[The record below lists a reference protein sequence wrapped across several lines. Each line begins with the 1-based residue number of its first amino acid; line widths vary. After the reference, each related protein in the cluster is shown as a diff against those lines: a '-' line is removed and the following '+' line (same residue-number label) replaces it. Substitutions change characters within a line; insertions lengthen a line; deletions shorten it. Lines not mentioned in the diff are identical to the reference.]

1 MIGFG
6 WLLDGF
12 WMGFG
17 LVLDGYW
24 MGFGWLLDGFWMGFD
39 GDSTFIPV
47 RDYIETTVIY
57 LIRCMDV
64 VVQIIECCM
73 IDE

>member
-1 MIGFG
+1 MI
-6 WLLDGF
+6 
-12 WMGFG
+12 
-17 LVLDGYW
+17 
-24 MGFGWLLDGFWMGFD
+24 GFGWLLDGFWMGFD

-57 LIRCMDV
+57 LIRYMDV
-64 VVQIIECCM
+64 VVQIIECRM